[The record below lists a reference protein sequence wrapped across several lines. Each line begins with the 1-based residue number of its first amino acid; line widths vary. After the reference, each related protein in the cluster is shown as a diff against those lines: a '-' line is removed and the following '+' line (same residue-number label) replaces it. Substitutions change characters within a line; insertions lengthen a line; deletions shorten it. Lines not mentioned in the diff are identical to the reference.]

1 MLPLPVGGILRGNT
15 LGLVHSAKGEQK
27 KLVSALV
34 ELE

>member
-1 MLPLPVGGILRGNT
+1 MLPLPVGGVLRGNT
-15 LGLVHSAKGEQK
+15 VGLVHGAKGEQK